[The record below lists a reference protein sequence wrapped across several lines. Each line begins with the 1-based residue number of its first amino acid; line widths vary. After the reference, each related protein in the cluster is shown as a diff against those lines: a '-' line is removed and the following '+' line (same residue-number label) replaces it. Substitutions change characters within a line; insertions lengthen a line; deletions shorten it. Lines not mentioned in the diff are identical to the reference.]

1 MFINETQK
9 RLLDALNQRKYL
21 EVRVMGLEVKAV
33 DSRTTV
39 LTVDGEKFAE
49 VVYKNDFLVDAT
61 SNETNFLIDEL
72 LTYVVNS
79 NRATH
84 YKNFL
89 DKVVFSNLLGGGVIY
104 DDNVPV
110 IKVAQVPVA
119 FWWIS
124 TIMVLYKHRGFMN
137 TTSIAE
143 IKGLQN
149 KLRYITVDMEDRAVC
164 DDQQYNELVRKFTDL
179 IEFTDYK
186 VDIADLLSALHD
198 AMTNFEMYD

>member
-1 MFINETQK
+1 MYIQETEK
-9 RLLDALNQRKYL
+9 KILDALNQRKYL
-21 EVRVMGLEVKAV
+21 KLNDIEVRAV

-39 LTVDGEKFAE
+39 LTADGEKFAE
-49 VVYKNDFLVDAT
+49 VVYKNDFLDDAT

-72 LTYVVNS
+72 LTYVVDNVK
-79 NRATH
+79 AT
-84 YKNFL
+84 KCKKFL
-89 DKVVFSNLLGGGVIY
+89 DSVIFSNLLGCGVIY

-119 FWWIS
+119 FWSIS

-164 DDQQYNELVRKFTDL
+164 DDQQYNELVRKFTDV
-179 IEFTDYK
+179 IEFTDYN
-186 VDIADLLSALHD
+186 VDIADCLSALHD

>member
-21 EVRVMGLEVKAV
+21 KLSNGIEVKAV

-49 VVYKNDFLVDAT
+49 VVYKNDFLDDAT
-61 SNETNFLIDEL
+61 SNETNFLIEEL
-72 LTYVVNS
+72 MTFVVDS
-79 NRATH
+79 IRATR
-84 YKNFL
+84 YKQFL
-89 DKVVFSNLLGGGVIY
+89 DKVVFSNLLGCGVIY
-104 DDNVPV
+104 DDDVPV

-119 FWWIS
+119 FWWIA
-124 TIMVLYKHRGFMN
+124 TIISIYKHRGFMN
-137 TTSIAE
+137 TTSYAE

-186 VDIADLLSALHD
+186 VDIADCLSALHD

>member
-1 MFINETQK
+1 MYIQK
-9 RLLDALNQRKYL
+9 TEKRILDALNQRKYL
-21 EVRVMGLEVKAV
+21 KLNDIEVRAV
-33 DSRTTV
+33 HSRTTV
-39 LTVDGEKFAE
+39 LKVDGEKFAE
-49 VVYKNDFLVDAT
+49 VVYKNDFLDDAT
-61 SNETNFLIDEL
+61 SSETNFLIDEL
-72 LTYVVNS
+72 LTYVVDNVK
-79 NRATH
+79 AT
-84 YKNFL
+84 KCKKFL
-89 DKVVFSNLLGGGVIY
+89 DSVIFSNLLGCGVIY

-110 IKVAQVPVA
+110 IKVAQIPVA
-119 FWWIS
+119 FWSIS

>member
-21 EVRVMGLEVKAV
+21 KLSNGIEIKAV

-49 VVYKNDFLVDAT
+49 VVYKNDFLDDAT
-61 SNETNFLIDEL
+61 SNETNFLIEEL
-72 LTYVVNS
+72 MTFVVDS
-79 NRATH
+79 IRATR
-84 YKNFL
+84 YKQFL
-89 DKVVFSNLLGGGVIY
+89 DKVVFSNLLGCGVIY
-104 DDNVPV
+104 DDDVPV

-119 FWWIS
+119 FWWIA
-124 TIMVLYKHRGFMN
+124 TIISIYKHRGFMN
-137 TTSIAE
+137 TTSYAE

-186 VDIADLLSALHD
+186 VDIADCLSALHD

>member
-21 EVRVMGLEVKAV
+21 KLSNGIEVKAIN
-33 DSRTTV
+33 SRQTI
-39 LTVDGEKFAE
+39 LTVDGETFAE
-49 VVYKNDFLVDAT
+49 VVYQNDFLDDVT
-61 SNETNFLIDEL
+61 SNKTNFLMEEI
-72 LTYVVNS
+72 LTYVVDS
-79 NRATH
+79 IRATR
-84 YKNFL
+84 YKQFL
-89 DKVVFSNLLGGGVIY
+89 DKVVFSNLLGCGVIY
-104 DDNVPV
+104 DDDVPV

-119 FWWIS
+119 FWPIS
-124 TIMVLYKHRGFMN
+124 TIISIYKHRGFMN

>member
-1 MFINETQK
+1 MYINETQK

-21 EVRVMGLEVKAV
+21 KLSNGIEVKAIN
-33 DSRTTV
+33 SRQTI

-49 VVYKNDFLVDAT
+49 VVYQNDFLDDVT
-61 SNETNFLIDEL
+61 SNKTNFLMEEI
-72 LTYVVNS
+72 LTYVVDS
-79 NRATH
+79 IRATR
-84 YKNFL
+84 YKQFL
-89 DKVVFSNLLGGGVIY
+89 DKVVLSNLLGCGVEY
-104 DDNVPV
+104 DKDVTV

-119 FWWIS
+119 FWPIS
-124 TIMVLYKHRGFMN
+124 TIISIYKHRGFMN
-137 TTSIAE
+137 TTSYAE

>member
-1 MFINETQK
+1 MFINKTQK
-9 RLLDALNQRKYL
+9 RLVDALNQRKYL
-21 EVRVMGLEVKAV
+21 KLNNGIEVKAV
-33 DSRTTV
+33 DSRLTV
-39 LTVDGEKFAE
+39 LTLDGEKFAE

-89 DKVVFSNLLGGGVIY
+89 DKVVFSNLLGCGVVY

-119 FWWIS
+119 F
-124 TIMVLYKHRGFMN
+124 
-137 TTSIAE
+137 
-143 IKGLQN
+143 
-149 KLRYITVDMEDRAVC
+149 
-164 DDQQYNELVRKFTDL
+164 
-179 IEFTDYK
+179 
-186 VDIADLLSALHD
+186 
-198 AMTNFEMYD
+198 

>member
-1 MFINETQK
+1 MIIQETEK
-9 RLLDALNQRKYL
+9 RILDALNQRKYL
-21 EVRVMGLEVKAV
+21 KMNDIEVRAV

-39 LTVDGEKFAE
+39 LTADGEKFAE
-49 VVYKNDFLVDAT
+49 VVYKNDFLDDAT
-61 SNETNFLIDEL
+61 SSETNFLIDEL
-72 LTYVVNS
+72 LTYVVDNVK
-79 NRATH
+79 AT
-84 YKNFL
+84 KCKKFL
-89 DKVVFSNLLGGGVIY
+89 DSVIFSNLLGCGVIY

-110 IKVAQVPVA
+110 IKVAQIPVA
-119 FWWIS
+119 FWSIS

>member
-1 MFINETQK
+1 MYINETQK

-21 EVRVMGLEVKAV
+21 KLSNGIEVKAV
-33 DSRTTV
+33 DSRTTI

-49 VVYKNDFLVDAT
+49 VVYQNDFLDDVT
-61 SNETNFLIDEL
+61 SNQTNFLMEEI
-72 LTYVVNS
+72 LTYVVDS
-79 NRATH
+79 IRATR
-84 YKNFL
+84 YKQFL
-89 DKVVFSNLLGGGVIY
+89 DKVVFSNLLGCGVEY
-104 DDNVPV
+104 DKDVTV

-119 FWWIS
+119 FWPIS
-124 TIMVLYKHRGFMN
+124 TIISIYKHRGFMN

>member
-1 MFINETQK
+1 MIIQETEK
-9 RLLDALNQRKYL
+9 RILDALNQRKYL
-21 EVRVMGLEVKAV
+21 KLNDIEVRAV

-39 LTVDGEKFAE
+39 LTADGEKFAE
-49 VVYKNDFLVDAT
+49 VVYKNDFLDDAT

-72 LTYVVNS
+72 LTYVVDNVK
-79 NRATH
+79 AT
-84 YKNFL
+84 KCKKFL
-89 DKVVFSNLLGGGVIY
+89 DSVIFSNLLGCGVIY

-110 IKVAQVPVA
+110 IKVAQIPVA

>member
-9 RLLDALNQRKYL
+9 RLVDALNQRKYL
-21 EVRVMGLEVKAV
+21 KLNNGIEVKAV
-33 DSRTTV
+33 DSRSTV
-39 LTVDGEKFAE
+39 LTLDGEKFAE

-89 DKVVFSNLLGGGVIY
+89 DKVVFSNLLGCGVVY

-119 FWWIS
+119 F
-124 TIMVLYKHRGFMN
+124 
-137 TTSIAE
+137 
-143 IKGLQN
+143 
-149 KLRYITVDMEDRAVC
+149 
-164 DDQQYNELVRKFTDL
+164 
-179 IEFTDYK
+179 
-186 VDIADLLSALHD
+186 
-198 AMTNFEMYD
+198 

>member
-1 MFINETQK
+1 MYIQK
-9 RLLDALNQRKYL
+9 TEKRILDALNQRKYL
-21 EVRVMGLEVKAV
+21 KLNDIEVRAV
-33 DSRTTV
+33 DSRTTI
-39 LTVDGEKFAE
+39 LTVEGEKFAE

-72 LTYVVNS
+72 LTYVVDNAK
-79 NRATH
+79 AT
-84 YKNFL
+84 KCKKFL
-89 DKVVFSNLLGGGVIY
+89 DSVIFSNLLGCGVIY

-110 IKVAQVPVA
+110 IKVAQIPVA
-119 FWWIS
+119 FWWIA
-124 TIMVLYKHRGFMN
+124 TIISIYKHRGFMN

-149 KLRYITVDMEDRAVC
+149 KLKYITVDMEDRAVC

>member
-1 MFINETQK
+1 MYINETQK

-21 EVRVMGLEVKAV
+21 KLSNGIEVKAV

-49 VVYKNDFLVDAT
+49 VVYQNDFLDDVT
-61 SNETNFLIDEL
+61 SNKTNFLMEEI
-72 LTYVVNS
+72 LTYVVDS
-79 NRATH
+79 IRATR
-84 YKNFL
+84 YKQFL
-89 DKVVFSNLLGGGVIY
+89 DKVVFSNLLGCGVEY
-104 DDNVPV
+104 DKDVSV

-119 FWWIS
+119 FWPIS
-124 TIMVLYKHRGFMN
+124 TIIVLYKHRGFMN

-186 VDIADLLSALHD
+186 VDIADCLSALHD

>member
-1 MFINETQK
+1 MYINETQK

-21 EVRVMGLEVKAV
+21 KLSNGIEVKAV

-49 VVYKNDFLVDAT
+49 VVYQNDFLDDVT
-61 SNETNFLIDEL
+61 SNKTNFLMEEI
-72 LTYVVNS
+72 LTYVVDS
-79 NRATH
+79 IRATR
-84 YKNFL
+84 YKQFL
-89 DKVVFSNLLGGGVIY
+89 DKVVFSNLLGCGVEY
-104 DDNVPV
+104 DKDVTV

-119 FWWIS
+119 FWSIS

>member
-1 MFINETQK
+1 MIIQETEK
-9 RLLDALNQRKYL
+9 RILDALNQRKYL
-21 EVRVMGLEVKAV
+21 KLNDIEVRAV

-39 LTVDGEKFAE
+39 LTADGEKFAE
-49 VVYKNDFLVDAT
+49 VVYKNDFLDDAT
-61 SNETNFLIDEL
+61 SSETNFLIDEL
-72 LTYVVNS
+72 LTYVVDNVK
-79 NRATH
+79 AT
-84 YKNFL
+84 KCKKFL
-89 DKVVFSNLLGGGVIY
+89 DSVIFSNLLGCGVIY

-110 IKVAQVPVA
+110 IKVAQIPVA
-119 FWWIS
+119 FWSIS